1 MMNTTQDKIANPLNY
16 YSSPN
21 EVAQDV
27 TLTKEDKIKILTN
40 WLNDITLQQIAEE
53 ENMLATPE
61 TNNQQVVTIER
72 LLRKYQHKRL
82 H

>member
-16 YSSPN
+16 YSSPSK
-21 EVAQDV
+21 VAQDV
-27 TLTKEDKIKILTN
+27 TLTQEDKIKILTN